1 MEQIDVT
8 FTHNAMTDKLDRI
21 LTKAWDGCAEN
32 GEVDR
37 RGYLWEAIENNQ
49 LDPENGPVLVEKL
62 TKNQVGIIVDESINH
77 DTQEETGVVVR
88 GTTWVVFRNAAYVE
102 DLAVRCQAN
111 DLTTDYALVAIEGV
125 TNRDLT
131 PQQESLIERSVARSL
146 TSLAQKLRKALWER

>member
-1 MEQIDVT
+1 MEQE
-8 FTHNAMTDKLDRI
+8 MTDKLDRI

-102 DLAVRCQAN
+102 DLAVRCTVCRHRRGY
-111 DLTTDYALVAIEGV
+111 LWE
-125 TNRDLT
+125 
-131 PQQESLIERSVARSL
+131 RSL
-146 TSLAQKLRKALWER
+146 TSLTRKLRKALWER